1 MSPRNLTSTE
11 LTRLIE
17 LTSALA
23 EMRPLLPVELFIKM
37 DTFHADLLAEQE
49 DRTAYAQKANA
60 RATRNSSSSP
70 LRDPS
75 YG

>member
-1 MSPRNLTSTE
+1 MCPRNLTSSE

-17 LTSALA
+17 LTNALT
-23 EMRPLLPVELFIKM
+23 EMRPLLPVELFIKL
-37 DTFHADLLAEQE
+37 DTFHADLVAEQE
-49 DRTAYAQKANA
+49 DRVVYGRKANA
-60 RATRNSSSSP
+60 KAMRNGGNSP

>member
-1 MSPRNLTSTE
+1 MSPRNLTSSE

-23 EMRPLLPVELFIKM
+23 GMRPLLPVELFIKL
-37 DTFHADLLAEQE
+37 DTFHADLVAEQE
-49 DRTAYAQKANA
+49 DRTAYARKASVK
-60 RATRNSSSSP
+60 ATRNGSSSP